1 MEFLTSKELKLNPAG
16 YLISTASKKPVTHVK
31 FVQQQQQ
38 AEYMVKLAK
47 AIEGKTFKCG
57 KIDNLNAI
65 KEAVLASMSKNQTK
79 EYVSTPKK
87 PVSKA
92 NDELVKFAL
101 DFADY
106 QDTKQT
112 VAKINEFMN
121 QFNTIDAIEQVGDYF
136 TEGLVQLNEIY
147 TIDTILKAV
156 QATTEK
162 LD

>member
-1 MEFLTSKELKLNPAG
+1 MEFLKNTDLVLNAAG
-16 YLISTASKKPVTHVK
+16 YLTIKKSGKPVNHNQ
-31 FVQQQQQ
+31 FVQQQHK
-38 AEYMVKLAK
+38 AEYIVKLAK

-57 KIDNLNAI
+57 KIDNLDAI

-121 QFNTIDAIEQVGDYF
+121 QFSTIDAIEQVGDYF